1 MKAKTSAMISLDQAR
16 MLVAHLEREEFEQ
29 ADTILADVCAPNAAA
44 LFDKVGQLTRQLH
57 NSLQDFRLD
66 PRIPDLAT
74 QVYASRDTP
83 HRPGRP
89 TTASVA
95 TQAPRVSS
103 EMATDDIATSVHGLM
118 SRSHAET
125 GG

>member
-66 PRIPDLAT
+66 PRIPGSPT
-74 QVYASRDTP
+74 WPPMRSRM
-83 HRPGRP
+83 PG
-89 TTASVA
+89 SV
-95 TQAPRVSS
+95 
-103 EMATDDIATSVHGLM
+103 
-118 SRSHAET
+118 
-125 GG
+125 

>member
-1 MKAKTSAMISLDQAR
+1 MTYLTERQAMRPRRTPSAATTVDRL
-16 MLVAHLEREEFEQ
+16 RE
-29 ADTILADVCAPNAAA
+29 
-44 LFDKVGQLTRQLH
+44 
-57 NSLQDFRLD
+57 
-66 PRIPDLAT
+66 IPDLAT